1 MSVIHVVQFTAIL
14 LTMITLIVIW
24 LLRLVVGVSHC
35 IEMILII
42 WTKLAILDQLMNDSL
57 RIVNLIFSL

>member
-1 MSVIHVVQFTAIL
+1 MSLIHVVQFTAIL

-42 WTKLAILDQLMNDSL
+42 
-57 RIVNLIFSL
+57 